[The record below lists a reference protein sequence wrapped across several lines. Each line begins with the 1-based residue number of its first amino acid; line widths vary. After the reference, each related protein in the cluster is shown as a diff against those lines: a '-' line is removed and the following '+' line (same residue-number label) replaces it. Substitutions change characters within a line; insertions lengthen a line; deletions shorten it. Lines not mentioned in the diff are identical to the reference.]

1 MTDRPMLFS
10 APMVKGL
17 LREIEAPGTGK
28 TQTRRIMKP
37 QPIRLDNGGWHIFSG
52 GGGIIIDHEQR
63 VEDFAPHQIDD
74 RIWVKET
81 WCTEERYNHLK
92 PSDICP
98 GEWIGYRAGPDDL
111 GHHGK
116 PRVSIFMPRWA
127 SRITLTV
134 TDVRVQR
141 LQDISEEDAIAEG
154 IQPLFSQLE
163 IVSHP
168 GCNLTPMPWTNY
180 LWHGRGGQGISTRQ
194 SENWPHQYSSY
205 STATG
210 SYSSLWTSINSPGS
224 WEANPWVAAYTFT
237 PELRNIDQ
245 LEMENG

>member
-1 MTDRPMLFS
+1 MLFS

-17 LREIEAPGTGK
+17 LREIEASGTGK

-52 GGGIIIDHEQR
+52 GGGVIIDHEQR
-63 VEDFAPHQIDD
+63 VEDFADDFAPHQIDD

-92 PSDICP
+92 PSEICP
-98 GEWIGYRAGPDDL
+98 SEWIGYRAGPDDL

-116 PRVSIFMPRWA
+116 TRVSIFMPRWA

-154 IQPLFSQLE
+154 AS
-163 IVSHP
+163 
-168 GCNLTPMPWTNY
+168 
-180 LWHGRGGQGISTRQ
+180 WHDGHGIGHSGWRHDLKDVH
-194 SENWPHQYSSY
+194 SDARSSY
-205 STATG
+205 AR
-210 SYSSLWTSINSPGS
+210 LWNSINGPGS
-224 WEANPWVAAYTFT
+224 WDANPWVVAYTFT
-237 PELRNIDQ
+237 PEMRNIDQ
-245 LEMENG
+245 